1 MARNR
6 LSALE
11 IEKLQQVVGN
21 STAKPES
28 AVFGIVDKLLADG
41 TPNVIKRL
49 KMTAKVVSETNEEP
63 TILILER
70 MDLLLYPRRFKVFYG
85 GRGSGKTANVVS
97 YLIEKARFRNSRG
110 FCFSDIKKSIK
121 DSRDRDLCDYLKRKS
136 HAQE

>member
-1 MARNR
+1 MARKR
-6 LSALE
+6 LSALA
-11 IEKLQQVVGN
+11 IEKLEQLVGN

-49 KMTAKVVSETNEEP
+49 KMTATGVSETNEEP
-63 TILILER
+63 TILIPKR
-70 MDLLLYPRRFKVFYG
+70 MELLLYPRRFKVFYG

-97 YLIEKARFRNSRG
+97 YLIEKARFRNSRVG
-110 FCFSDIKKSIK
+110 CFREIQNSIK
-121 DSRDRDLCDYLKRKS
+121 ESSYAELVDEINRKG